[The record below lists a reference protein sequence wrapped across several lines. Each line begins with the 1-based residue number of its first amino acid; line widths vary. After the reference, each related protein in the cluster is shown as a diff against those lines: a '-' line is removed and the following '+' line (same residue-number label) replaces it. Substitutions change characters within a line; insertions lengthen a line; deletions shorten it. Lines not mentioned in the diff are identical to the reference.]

1 MFSISALFFTILVMF
16 LIQNTE
22 AFAPS
27 AARLAVSSRVSRP
40 LFAEVEVQFPNKK
53 KVKAPSGTPLKDLAK
68 KAGYKANYGCEE
80 GKCGSCEVKNGAKKV
95 RICTGKAM
103 AGMVLTEP

>member
-1 MFSISALFFTILVMF
+1 MFSSRALVVVLAALMLFHSSQAFTASRI
-16 LIQNTE
+16 
-22 AFAPS
+22 
-27 AARLAVSSRVSRP
+27 VSSRTSSA

-53 KVKAPSGTPLKDLAK
+53 KIKAPSGTPLKDLAK
-68 KAGYKANYGCEE
+68 KAGYKPNYGCEE